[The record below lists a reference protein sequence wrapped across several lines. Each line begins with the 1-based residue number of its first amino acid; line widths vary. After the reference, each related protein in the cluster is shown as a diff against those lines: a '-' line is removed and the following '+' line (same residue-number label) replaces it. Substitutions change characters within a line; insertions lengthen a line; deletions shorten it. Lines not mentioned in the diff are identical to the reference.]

1 MTVYPITVLLEW
13 PSNEVDK
20 AIIWLRQI
28 IEQGIISTNNDQ
40 YTKVSK
46 EPNRVIRI
54 ASKDKA
60 NL

>member
-20 AIIWLRQI
+20 ATIWLRRI
-28 IEQGIISTNNDQ
+28 IEQGIIATNNDQ

-46 EPNRVIRI
+46 EPNRAIRI
-54 ASKDKA
+54 SPKIEK
-60 NL
+60 N